1 MFPNERLE
9 PPTAGD
15 FPAKKEGNGETTP
28 FPAACAH
35 VENQNPSLCTTGST
49 PQAFHKPL
57 WIGRPLFPPKYGAKK
72 STTTDFAA
80 RDIQKPSKSRFF
92 AFNANFPVR
101 SPQKIPDPATG
112 ISPAVE

>member
-1 MFPNERLE
+1 MFPNGRPES
-9 PPTAGD
+9 PVAGV
-15 FPAKKEGNGETTP
+15 FPAKNPEFGVTTP

-57 WIGRPLFPPKYGAKK
+57 WIGRLLFPPKYGAKK
-72 STTTDFAA
+72 STTTDFVA
-80 RDIQKPSKSRFF
+80 RDIQKPSKSRIF
-92 AFNANFPVR
+92 AGKAEFPVR

-112 ISPAVE
+112 IAPAVE